1 MIHQPHVMQYA
12 KRHPSM
18 CQATPFKTPNG
29 TFLYAKRTQYD
40 TNMSRM
46 HSVPRMGDGRS
57 PTARRALR
65 SCGTGVTQMWYGHYP
80 DKIGRLPEPGNGNS
94 KPCF

>member
-1 MIHQPHVMQYA
+1 
-12 KRHPSM
+12 
-18 CQATPFKTPNG
+18 
-29 TFLYAKRTQYD
+29 
-40 TNMSRM
+40 M
-46 HSVPRMGDGRS
+46 HSVPRMGDGRFS
-57 PTARRALR
+57 AAVQAFL